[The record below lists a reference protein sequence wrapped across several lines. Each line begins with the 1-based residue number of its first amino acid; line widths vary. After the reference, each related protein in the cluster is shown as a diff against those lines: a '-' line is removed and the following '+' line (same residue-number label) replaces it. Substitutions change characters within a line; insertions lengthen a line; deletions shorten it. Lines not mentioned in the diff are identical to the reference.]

1 MMVTQK
7 RRKILVVD
15 DDGKVLDRIRQIL
28 EEGGYDVLTSLSA
41 LGTSNLIDAE
51 HPDLVILDVR
61 MPTLKGPQV
70 VQILRNDR
78 DLRSVPVVF
87 YSSLDDSTLR
97 KLVQESGAN
106 GYLSKSLR
114 AAELLQRVAVY
125 LDRLPVAS

>member
-1 MMVTQK
+1 MMQK

-28 EEGGYDVLTSLSA
+28 EDGGYDVLTSLSA

-61 MPTLKGPQV
+61 MPALKGPQV
-70 VQILRNDR
+70 VQILRSDR

-114 AAELLQRVAVY
+114 AAELLQKVAVY